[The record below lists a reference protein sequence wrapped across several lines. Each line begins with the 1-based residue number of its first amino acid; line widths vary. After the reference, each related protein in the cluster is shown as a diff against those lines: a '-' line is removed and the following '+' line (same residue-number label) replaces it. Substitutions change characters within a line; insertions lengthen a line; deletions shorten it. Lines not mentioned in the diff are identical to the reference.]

1 MQSGD
6 RPYDPNERAE
16 DSSLFEIMMGM
27 TPEEW
32 NTPVLPKGSEADD

>member
-1 MQSGD
+1 MQSGE
-6 RPYDPNERAE
+6 RPYDPSERAE

-32 NTPVLPKGSEADD
+32 DAPLLPEGTQADE